1 MIGTSWKMGLVKFFV
16 YGATFCCKIIIMKM
30 IMIMIMIMIMKITI
44 AIINRSED
52 LKLRNT
58 DINQWSSI

>member
-1 MIGTSWKMGLVKFFV
+1 MIGTSWKMGLVKCFV
-16 YGATFCCKIIIMKM
+16 YGATFSCKIMLMM

-44 AIINRSED
+44 AIINRSAD

-58 DINQWSSI
+58 DINQWSST

>member
-16 YGATFCCKIIIMKM
+16 YGATFSCKIIIM
-30 IMIMIMIMIMKITI
+30 MIMIMKITI
-44 AIINRSED
+44 AIINRSAD